1 MFLVN
6 FAFQNQLF
14 CPSNIK
20 DIQKVFKSIS
30 SHLNG
35 TQKHFKKLTI
45 YKTENLSLDNYLVLN
60 ESSFWDITFDE
71 FEATQI
77 KMINNNAFGN
87 SSFIIKRFTNLFESN
102 DNFIRH
108 SPPDYQI
115 WKMLNSLINVEIV
128 ELGLDINEI
137 PSDAFKAKTN
147 LKSISIHSNNNVTI
161 KRLSFLNL
169 DNLIE
174 LKFVS
179 PNIKKIENEA
189 FNFNSTSAKKLVLTF
204 ERCNFNSD
212 SFESKSFDG
221 IKTNFQIEFSSSKPN
236 FLSESTFKSVLNN
249 ANNII
254 RFNHSYLNC
263 SDCRNQWMIKNEKDK
278 QIQNPLC
285 NPYRNLTLFSSET
298 KINLSFKCNSSNN
311 TKYFPC
317 QYYYGDVS

>member
-1 MFLVN
+1 M
-6 FAFQNQLF
+6 
-14 CPSNIK
+14 
-20 DIQKVFKSIS
+20 
-30 SHLNG
+30 NG

-45 YKTENLSLDNYLVLN
+45 YKTENLSLDHYLVLN

-77 KMINNNAFGN
+77 KMINNNAFGK
-87 SSFIIKRFTNLFESN
+87 SSSTIKRINNLFESDGHFLSN
-102 DNFIRH
+102 
-108 SPPDYQI
+108 SPPNYDV
-115 WKMLNSLINVEIV
+115 WKVLNSLINVEIV
-128 ELGLDINEI
+128 ELGLNINEI
-137 PSDAFKAKTN
+137 PPEAFKAKTN
-147 LKSISIHSNNNVTI
+147 LKSISIHSYNQITI

-169 DNLIE
+169 DNLVE

-179 PNIKKIENEA
+179 SNIKKIQNEA
-189 FNFNSTSAKKLVLTF
+189 FNFNSTSTKTFNLTF
-204 ERCNFNSD
+204 EQCNFNSD
-212 SFESKSFDG
+212 SFEPKSFDG
-221 IKTNFQIEFSSSKPN
+221 IKPTFQIEFSSSKLN
-236 FLSESTFKSVLNN
+236 FISESTFKSVLNN

-263 SDCRNQWMIKNEKDK
+263 SDCRNQWMIKDEKEK

-285 NPYRNLTLFSSET
+285 SPFRNLTLFSSET